1 MSRPRQPSTARPAV
15 SVVVP
20 FFDSEPYIA
29 ACLESLVGQ
38 EGVDDRYEILC
49 VDNGSSDRSAEIAT
63 GVRFEMGVHGP
74 IKEHYRLEGK
84 NLPLPVDY
92 IVAAT
97 GG

>member
-1 MSRPRQPSTARPAV
+1 MSDPIYLAHATV
-15 SVVVP
+15 KK
-20 FFDSEPYIA
+20 I
-29 ACLESLVGQ
+29 
-38 EGVDDRYEILC
+38 EGVHR
-49 VDNGSSDRSAEIAT
+49 RAEIAA
-63 GVRFEMGVHGP
+63 GVSFEMGVHGA

>member
-1 MSRPRQPSTARPAV
+1 MRRRPVPGYLRGQLGPGEGAAVTVEVSNRRVPGMSSPMYLARAKV
-15 SVVVP
+15 KK
-20 FFDSEPYIA
+20 I
-29 ACLESLVGQ
+29 
-38 EGVDDRYEILC
+38 EGVH
-49 VDNGSSDRSAEIAT
+49 RSAEIAT
-63 GVRFEMGVHGP
+63 GVRFEMGVHGA

>member
-1 MSRPRQPSTARPAV
+1 MSSPMYQARAKVKKDRRCAP
-15 SVVVP
+15 
-20 FFDSEPYIA
+20 
-29 ACLESLVGQ
+29 LE
-38 EGVDDRYEILC
+38 
-49 VDNGSSDRSAEIAT
+49 AEIAT
-63 GVRFEMGVHGP
+63 GVHFDMGVHGV

>member
-1 MSRPRQPSTARPAV
+1 MEGTVYTARATV
-15 SVVVP
+15 RK
-20 FFDSEPYIA
+20 IA
-29 ACLESLVGQ
+29 
-38 EGVDDRYEILC
+38 GVHRE
-49 VDNGSSDRSAEIAT
+49 AEIAT
-63 GVRFEMGVHGP
+63 GVRFEMGVHGV